1 MNAKKLIIQEVD
13 IEQLNQGNPIVDYSD
28 GDIVIIDN
36 VSDLIEIS
44 PLYAKMNFII
54 LCSKGKIQFDI
65 NDSKI
70 MLYQDEMLLSASN
83 VILDNY
89 MISVDFECKILCLSD
104 RIMKGL
110 LRSELDKWNLMIY
123 IRKRNVVKLPTE
135 SKEQFRLYYSLIKY
149 KMEHPHDGQSLIMQ
163 SIVRAM
169 LLDVCQLL
177 ESSASTQDD
186 HKISRGR
193 VLFNRF
199 LDILSHDH
207 VKRHPVS
214 NYALDLC
221 VTPKYLS
228 MICSKYSGKSA
239 SEWIVEYTMEDIR
252 YYLFHTDFSIKE
264 ISNKLGF
271 VNLSLFGTFVRK
283 HFGESPTKLRNREHK
298 K

>member
-13 IEQLNQGNPIVDYSD
+13 IEQLNAENPIVDYSD

-36 VSDLIEIS
+36 VSDFTQVS

-65 NDSKI
+65 NDRKI

-104 RIMKGL
+104 KIMKGL

-135 SKEQFRLYYSLIKY
+135 GKEQFRLYYSLIKY
-149 KMEHPHDGQSLIMQ
+149 KMEHPREGQSLIMQ

-169 LLDVCQLL
+169 LLDVCRLL
-177 ESSASTQDD
+177 ENSASIQED

-199 LDILSHDH
+199 LNMLSHNQ
-207 VKRHPVS
+207 VKRQSVS
-214 NYALDLC
+214 SYALDLC
-221 VTPKYLS
+221 ITPKYLS
-228 MICSKYSGKSA
+228 MICCKYSGKSA

-252 YYLFHTDFSIKE
+252 YNLFHTDFSIKE
-264 ISNKLGF
+264 VANKLGF
-271 VNLSLFGTFVRK
+271 SNLSLFGTFVRK
-283 HFGESPTKLRNREHK
+283 HFGMSPTKLKNKEREK
-298 K
+298 